1 MQRAL
6 PLVASFCS
14 AWTGGPDPL
23 SRPAADRPPPDPSG
37 AASLLPSR
45 VPGGI
50 AVWDRSTWRSTA
62 SGHLDALEHTT
73 AAPRTVPLRTYAVGT
88 PEAPG
93 HEVRVWRHVR
103 WPHTHPCFR
112 ALASEAARQC
122 ARGPAGVA
130 PGSLTPLC
138 QPPGR
143 PPVAVPAGAPQE
155 PSRTLRGPGAQ
166 DQHSQRP
173 GVVEEVV
180 RRPWVILGGRDRR
193 QQRLLRGHYDAL
205 PGGARSGASGC
216 PPIMETDVLERSQG
230 CMRGVRVPEAAAR
243 LPQSLCLRTG
253 ATGNAA
259 ELFP

>member
-93 HEVRVWRHVR
+93 HAVRVWRHVR

-130 PGSLTPLC
+130 PGSLTHKRELTALSPCPTPSSCRLWPSVRAC
-138 QPPGR
+138 TGSLFQPGSHGGFLMPPTPWPTAEKAVQTGEARLETGLR
-143 PPVAVPAGAPQE
+143 PPALHLLP
-155 PSRTLRGPGAQ
+155 
-166 DQHSQRP
+166 
-173 GVVEEVV
+173 
-180 RRPWVILGGRDRR
+180 
-193 QQRLLRGHYDAL
+193 QRLQPQPAHQPTAHHDAL
-205 PGGARSGASGC
+205 G
-216 PPIMETDVLERSQG
+216 
-230 CMRGVRVPEAAAR
+230 
-243 LPQSLCLRTG
+243 
-253 ATGNAA
+253 
-259 ELFP
+259 